1 MIDTGEHEQLLT
13 LQEVK
18 YVLQVGYERILE
30 LIRTGELEG
39 YSLEGDMRAVRVTP
53 ASLNAYLESRK
64 IR

>member
-1 MIDTGEHEQLLT
+1 VIDTREHEQLLT

-18 YVLQVGYERILE
+18 HILQIGYERILE

-39 YSLEGDMRAVRVTP
+39 FALEGGTRAVRVTP
-53 ASLNAYLESRK
+53 ESLEAYLEARK

>member
-1 MIDTGEHEQLLT
+1 MIDTREHEQLLT

>member
-1 MIDTGEHEQLLT
+1 MIDTRGRQQLLT

-18 YVLQVGYERILE
+18 YTLQIGYERILE

-39 YSLEGDMRAVRVTP
+39 YALEGGTKAIRVTP
-53 ASLNAYLESRK
+53 ESLERYLESRK

>member
-1 MIDTGEHEQLLT
+1 MLDTREHEQLLT

>member
-1 MIDTGEHEQLLT
+1 MIDATEREQLLT

-18 YVLQVGYERILE
+18 YILQVGYERILE

-39 YSLEGDMRAVRVTP
+39 YTLEGDMRAVRVTP
-53 ASLNAYLESRK
+53 ASLNAYLESKK